1 MKSNINMYTNNIK
14 NNNYPFRIYL
24 WLDLCKQIADKP
36 FFGHGFNSYRAV
48 YPLYQS
54 PKIRSE
60 RMKLLE
66 NAHRKYTPLFA
77 NGHND
82 WLQKISEFGFLGCC

>member
-14 NNNYPFRIYL
+14 NNKYL
-24 WLDLCKQIADKP
+24 FGFIFGLDLCKQIADKP
-36 FFGHGFNSYRAV
+36 IFGHGFNSYRAV

-66 NAHRKYTPLFA
+66 NAHRKYTPLFTKWA
-77 NGHND
+77 
-82 WLQKISEFGFLGCC
+82 Q